1 VITSDQALVIQFGSL
16 QKGVLLNLLCSQFFH
31 LKILTL
37 EIFASSKKKNLK
49 IEALEKLLELNRL
62 TKQGMIIT

>member
-1 VITSDQALVIQFGSL
+1 VITSDQALVIQSGSL
-16 QKGVLLNLLCSQFFH
+16 HKGVLLNLLCSQFFH

-37 EIFASSKKKNLK
+37 EIFASSKKKEM